1 MNTIGRLVE
10 LTEEKG
16 LTLFQV
22 AQKSSISYNTLKSA
36 QNRGGQL
43 SVDTIEI
50 LCTALGISLV
60 DFFAVEQDNE
70 H

>member
-22 AQKSSISYNTLKSA
+22 AQKSRISYNTLKSA
-36 QNRGGQL
+36 IDRGGQL
-43 SVDTIEI
+43 SVDTIET
-50 LCTALGISLV
+50 LCTALGISLAE
-60 DFFAVEQDNE
+60 FFAVE
-70 H
+70 